1 MLALMQQGRARFEP
15 AGAGIVLATVAAS
28 CIGVGALIGW
38 GAGSVKYGV
47 LCGAIAGV
55 PAGVGAVYWQYRGTL

>member
-1 MLALMQQGRARFEP
+1 MLALMEQGRANSDP
-15 AGAGIVLATVAAS
+15 AGAGIVLATVAVS

-38 GAGSVKYGV
+38 GAGNVGYGV
-47 LCGAIAGV
+47 LFGAIAGV

>member
-1 MLALMQQGRARFEP
+1 
-15 AGAGIVLATVAAS
+15 
-28 CIGVGALIGW
+28 
-38 GAGSVKYGV
+38 V